1 MKKMLS
7 IISIIALSSFLFAE
21 NAELSVCGIT
31 DDGAGSVI
39 FDICANSTV
48 DVAGFQFDFG
58 VTSGATELTLTGAS
72 GGEAAATGFTVS
84 TSALGTVLG
93 FSFTG
98 STMSANSQDFL
109 MTSISATYEVNDDA
123 VVDFATPVM
132 TGTDT
137 GVSVTTTTVPGDW
150 SSGTLDA
157 DSVLPSVYS
166 LTEAY
171 PNPFNPTTTIDYTL
185 RENGNVSIVVY
196 DLMGRIV
203 RELVNEFQFADGG
216 TTHSVVWN
224 GADNSGNMVSS
235 GIYIYRMISND
246 FTKSHRITLMK

>member
-1 MKKMLS
+1 MKKILLLGCMTAFTF
-7 IISIIALSSFLFAE
+7 ALNVDLYT
-21 NAELSVCGIT
+21 CG
-31 DDGAGSVI
+31 AS
-39 FDICANSTV
+39 V
-48 DVAGFQFDFG
+48 DVASGDVTFDVCAVSDGDIAGLQFNFDPG
-58 VTSGATELTLTGAS
+58 TSGFEIEAAS
-72 GGEAAATGFTVS
+72 GGTATAAGFTLS
-84 TSALGTVLG
+84 ANTSLVLG

-98 STMSANSQDFL
+98 SVIPMMNGEVLLSITGPF
-109 MTSISATYEVNDDA
+109 TSSE
-123 VVDFATPVM
+123 
-132 TGTDT
+132 G
-137 GVSVTTTTVPGDW
+137 TTVGPIADLAAFTGSDA
-150 SSGTLDA
+150 SGGNVTVQASQWDGGETLDGSSA
-157 DSVLPSVYS
+157 LPSVYGLS
-166 LTEAY
+166 EAY

-224 GADNSGNMVSS
+224 GADNSGSMVSS